1 MSTLHHETIL
11 ETCFEEVCEEF
22 ASHNKL
28 TPDMLE
34 HLLSDSKDTLA
45 MLEEVAMRRFEELAQ
60 WKKD

>member
-1 MSTLHHETIL
+1 MSVLQHESIL

-22 ASHNKL
+22 ANHNKL

-34 HLLSDSKDTLA
+34 HLLSDSKGTLA

-60 WKKD
+60 